1 MVKVRAGGQ
10 ENPEREEIL
19 EPLEEPTPERRKE
32 PVRETIPEREPEK
45 IPAYEGVVQGGARDG
60 PRQAAEAAGLREV
73 AASLGGRAHL
83 RVDLPQSALGKGPR
97 VALRHR

>member
-1 MVKVRAGGQ
+1 VVKIRAGGQ

-45 IPAYEGVVQGGARDG
+45 LPA
-60 PRQAAEAAGLREV
+60 
-73 AASLGGRAHL
+73 
-83 RVDLPQSALGKGPR
+83 
-97 VALRHR
+97 